1 MKLYKKLKNMP
12 NKELL
17 KNFREQIDTLDAE
30 ILYLLFRRFTIVW
43 EIWKIKK
50 QENITPLQKDR
61 WKQVLDEKIEI
72 WAEFW
77 LQKEFVV
84 DIWNRIHKEALDI

>member
-1 MKLYKKLKNMP
+1 MTNDD
-12 NKELL
+12 LL

-43 EIWKIKK
+43 EVWKTKKEFWIK
-50 QENITPLQKDR
+50 PLQEDR

-72 WAEFW
+72 WSEFW
-77 LQKEFVV
+77 LKKEFIE
-84 DIWNRIHKEALDI
+84 DIWNRIHKESLEIEK

>member
-1 MKLYKKLKNMP
+1 MP

-72 WAEFW
+72 WDEFW

-84 DIWNRIHKEALDI
+84 DIWNRIHKEALEIEK

>member
-1 MKLYKKLKNMP
+1 MP

-43 EIWKIKK
+43 EIWRIKK
-50 QENITPLQKDR
+50 QENITPLQEAR
-61 WKQVLDEKIEI
+61 WKEVLEEKIEI

-77 LQKEFVV
+77 LNKEFVE
-84 DIWNRIHKEALDI
+84 DIWNRIHKEALDIEK